1 MVGTYSGVNVGLRED
16 VAQHLELCALHNP
29 VLTQQKTYCVL
40 LILLLTQWLHKTN
53 FSLPGFAAPRC
64 AFHNMPMTQAS
75 SLAIA
80 YTITRVIFSIPAWLP
95 SPSVPTQY
103 NFG

>member
-16 VAQHLELCALHNP
+16 VAQYLEWYSV
-29 VLTQQKTYCVL
+29 VLTQQKTVV
-40 LILLLTQWLHKTN
+40 LLLTQWLHKTN

-64 AFHNMPMTQAS
+64 AFHNLPMTQAS

-95 SPSVPTQY
+95 SSSVPIQY